1 MGELSFSTGLSIPSK
16 YMNQGKPLESSFH
29 QKSLPYRP
37 NHYSLTTN
45 LRFHGLG
52 PWVRKIIPG
61 FAGFFNGFCL
71 KSEHTPWLSHVL
83 AKVLFSRLQKDT
95 SRSQGLDVDSSCCMF
110 SGLTEIPLL
119 DALSTKTNVVLATLV
134 ASHFLIFSLQYS
146 FEVSLQKVH
155 NCLLLLGVL
164 GADF

>member
-1 MGELSFSTGLSIPSK
+1 MSLATNGRFHLGKLKEWVGCSMHHMIALIENDNWEEIVGRCYAHGGTEFSIGSCIPIK
-16 YMNQGKPLESSFH
+16 YINQWQPSGSFH

-95 SRSQGLDVDSSCCMF
+95 SRS
-110 SGLTEIPLL
+110 
-119 DALSTKTNVVLATLV
+119 
-134 ASHFLIFSLQYS
+134 
-146 FEVSLQKVH
+146 
-155 NCLLLLGVL
+155 
-164 GADF
+164 